1 MRCGSGW
8 CEMASMTGPI
18 ASAAGCGSLIAHTRA
33 RVRPSASTPRKMN
46 GLAPTVAA
54 LRSVGSARG
63 ALTVT
68 CAKKKNGGKKGV
80 KGKNGAAG
88 AMKKGARSDKA
99 LNRSRTPGATNSSGD
114 GVWDSIR
121 VGAEA
126 SAENNDGVPG
136 GVDDVV
142 EMESVTGIAVEMSF
156 DEEGDDT
163 MRSTPGT
170 GIENDQSST
179 VETVDGLMKS
189 MNPDEQISTPKALMT
204 PKQRIRF
211 ALKRVDS
218 DGYWAL
224 ISSGIVFGTFLLESY
239 NMSKFGGWDVLFRED
254 ISFMTGLI
262 STKDLEDIQDAYNI
276 LFAIEFVLR
285 AWAADFE
292 LKFWKSPLTLVDFAA
307 SVPPVLSFFELVS
320 SRDPLLR
327 FLRLLRVVRLLR
339 LLDNRD
345 PDSTLFGL
353 VKSNSMGVQL
363 AGIGFEFVCIFIIT
377 AGVVYDLE
385 YATNP
390 NVNDLND
397 TLYWAIL
404 TLTGIG
410 QPFEVVTAGGR
421 VSFYFNSR
429 IHGQWTDV
437 SCVLFNS
444 YRWRRSWPS
453 ESRWSWSRV
462 SSRNSPPWLA
472 PRTSS
477 RGSCLMS

>member
-1 MRCGSGW
+1 
-8 CEMASMTGPI
+8 
-18 ASAAGCGSLIAHTRA
+18 
-33 RVRPSASTPRKMN
+33 
-46 GLAPTVAA
+46 
-54 LRSVGSARG
+54 
-63 ALTVT
+63 
-68 CAKKKNGGKKGV
+68 
-80 KGKNGAAG
+80 
-88 AMKKGARSDKA
+88 
-99 LNRSRTPGATNSSGD
+99 
-114 GVWDSIR
+114 
-121 VGAEA
+121 
-126 SAENNDGVPG
+126 
-136 GVDDVV
+136 
-142 EMESVTGIAVEMSF
+142 
-156 DEEGDDT
+156 
-163 MRSTPGT
+163 
-170 GIENDQSST
+170 
-179 VETVDGLMKS
+179 
-189 MNPDEQISTPKALMT
+189 
-204 PKQRIRF
+204 
-211 ALKRVDS
+211 
-218 DGYWAL
+218 
-224 ISSGIVFGTFLLESY
+224 
-239 NMSKFGGWDVLFRED
+239 MSKFGGWDVLYRED

-292 LKFWKSPLTLVDFAA
+292 LKFWKNPLTLVDFAA

-390 NVNDLND
+390 NVNNLND

-421 VSFYFNSR
+421 VSFYFISR
-429 IHGQWTDV
+429 IYTGNGLTFHVFCLTPIGGDGHGHRRRAGRGPGSARET
-437 SCVLFNS
+437 
-444 YRWRRSWPS
+444 RHRGWRPGHH
-453 ESRWSWSRV
+453 
-462 SSRNSPPWLA
+462 
-472 PRTSS
+472 
-477 RGSCLMS
+477 RGVHAGRARELRRRRL

>member
-8 CEMASMTGPI
+8 CEMASMAGPI
-18 ASAAGCGSLIAHTRA
+18 ASVAGCGIFK
-33 RVRPSASTPRKMN
+33 VRPSTAGASTPRRICS
-46 GLAPTVAA
+46 GFAPTVAA

-126 SAENNDGVPG
+126 SAENTDGVPG

-179 VETVDGLMKS
+179 VETADGLMKS

-292 LKFWKSPLTLVDFAA
+292 LKFWKNPLTLVDFAA

-421 VSFYFNSR
+421 VRFYFIPR
-429 IHGQWTDV
+429 IYGQWTDV

-453 ESRWSWSRV
+453 ESRSSWCRV

-477 RGSCLMS
+477 RGSCRTS

>member
-8 CEMASMTGPI
+8 CEMASMTGRPI
-18 ASAAGCGSLIAHTRA
+18 ASVAGCGIFK
-33 RVRPSASTPRKMN
+33 VRPSTAGASTPRRICSSF
-46 GLAPTVAA
+46 APTVAA

-68 CAKKKNGGKKGV
+68 CAKKKNGGKSAKGV

-114 GVWDSIR
+114 GVWDNIR

-136 GVDDVV
+136 GVDDII
-142 EMESVTGIAVEMSF
+142 EMESRGSETGIAVEMSF

-170 GIENDQSST
+170 GVENDQSST
-179 VETVDGLMKS
+179 SSADGLMKS
-189 MNPDEQISTPKALMT
+189 MEPDEQISTPKALMT

-292 LKFWKSPLTLVDFAA
+292 LKFWKNPLTLVDFAA

-421 VSFYFNSR
+421 VRLFFFPR
-429 IHGQWTDV
+429 IHGQFD
-437 SCVLFNS
+437 
-444 YRWRRSWPS
+444 
-453 ESRWSWSRV
+453 
-462 SSRNSPPWLA
+462 
-472 PRTSS
+472 
-477 RGSCLMS
+477 